1 MIILMERLE
10 VYYHASSIK
19 GIKTLQPRI
28 SNHEIPLIYFSK
40 KRENVLVYLSN
51 AVEKYC
57 RDTNFAY
64 NGIWQK
70 WASYGFTKDGKQQ
83 IEEYYPNALEKTY
96 KGVSGY
102 IYTVDTL
109 PESDYK
115 TQIPNV
121 VTCSMPVMTS
131 NVEFIPD
138 AYTAILDAEK
148 RGLISITRYEEMT
161 EKTREW
167 IKKTVKHEYINAE
180 KHPEYRHFLLGNFP
194 DLLKGCQI

>member
-1 MIILMERLE
+1 MERLE

-28 SNHEIPLIYFSK
+28 SNHEIPLIY
-40 KRENVLVYLSN
+40 
-51 AVEKYC
+51 
-57 RDTNFAY
+57 
-64 NGIWQK
+64 
-70 WASYGFTKDGKQQ
+70 
-83 IEEYYPNALEKTY
+83 
-96 KGVSGY
+96 
-102 IYTVDTL
+102 
-109 PESDYK
+109 K
-115 TQIPNV
+115 TQIPDV

-138 AYTAILDAEK
+138 AYTAILEAE
-148 RGLISITRYEEMT
+148 RSGLISITRYGEMT

-167 IKKTVKHEYINAE
+167 IKKTVNHEYINAE